1 MIPIVTSSP
10 SAWKPSV
17 ENGIW
22 YSAAHPSSSREVTT
36 CQWAFQSALKGITS
50 PVKSP
55 SFESERSWRTPA
67 GVVPNQR
74 PVS

>member
-10 SAWKPSV
+10 CAWKPSV
-17 ENGIW
+17 ENGTR
-22 YSAAHPSSSREVTT
+22 YSANHPSAFREVTT
-36 CQWAFQSALKGITS
+36 CQWAFQSTLNGITS

-55 SFESERSWRTPA
+55 SLESERSWRTPA
-67 GVVPNQR
+67 GVVPSQT